1 MRIHPPS
8 QRLAPIAAAVA
19 RAAFCVMP
27 ESDAQDVANNMV
39 GALDGFAELGAEID
53 PEAAFTKRIREMVR
67 DFGADTEQRHR
78 FFCADIEMAGRLMA
92 AEYRRQ
98 LALEKRAQ
106 EAAA

>member
-53 PEAAFTKRIREMVR
+53 PEAAFAKRIREMVR
-67 DFGADTEQRHR
+67 DFGPGSERP
-78 FFCADIEMAGRLMA
+78 FFCADVAMAGRLMG

-98 LALEKRAQ
+98 TALEKRAQ
-106 EAAA
+106 GEAA